1 MKLIKIS
8 REVEVTVGNWNT
20 NGKTKVYL
28 TPAKRANG
36 ISEVDKSLFGL
47 WNEYNILMAKSTC
60 VTLTFPST
68 INGKPHCMI
77 WGIRSGEKIEE
88 NDCYNSSYSTCGEL
102 SIAIENPTTDPCYS
116 YDVSEEIAT
125 KLAYKKEGIV
135 I

>member
-28 TPAKRANG
+28 TPAKR
-36 ISEVDKSLFGL
+36 
-47 WNEYNILMAKSTC
+47 
-60 VTLTFPST
+60 
-68 INGKPHCMI
+68 GKPHCMI

>member
-68 INGKPHCMI
+68 INAGVLQFPPSNQQK
-77 WGIRSGEKIEE
+77 
-88 NDCYNSSYSTCGEL
+88 
-102 SIAIENPTTDPCYS
+102 
-116 YDVSEEIAT
+116 
-125 KLAYKKEGIV
+125 
-135 I
+135 